1 MTRRFINGI
10 LPSTF
15 KHGFSYLYV
24 VDSGDLI
31 VRPMKLVD
39 SGIDSDAL
47 NNLQPRAAC
56 GDTYV
61 TLKNESPWKALADA
75 QLENS
80 KSRDPGGVSEVW
92 QSFFMAAQDTALRE
106 SNSMETVSS
115 GVHHAAETAP
125 TTLARVAAQRLYVMV
140 K

>member
-1 MTRRFINGI
+1 MTNGSSMAS

-115 GVHHAAETAP
+115 GCPLQKQLQQRWLV
-125 TTLARVAAQRLYVMV
+125 LSAQRLYVMV